1 MKFGLRTPSP
11 TKSFKARTTGRMKR
25 AAKSS
30 YNPTYGMKGA
40 GLLKSPKKSV
50 YNKVY
55 NKTTASILDL
65 PKSKHSKHV
74 DPAFDDYVPNIEM
87 DIGYYLPFQNPP
99 QIEEHVLMPY
109 KSSYDNAITKKAEI
123 EGQITDISLKIVG
136 ALFGIIIMSA
146 FLVYNHFDFWELI
159 VDFALIFTIFSNVPK
174 YFVLRNT
181 RKTLK
186 ELIEIDSKNLEDVEN
201 IHTLF
206 SLYET
211 LRDDIIDYDSST
223 SSLKNKLHKALTIKE
238 NTIKYNKLFG
248 NLNLKAI
255 NALSAANDVEYSKNY
270 FNHWEEKFNSDEHV
284 INLILD
290 EYKQNLEN
298 IEKSTNKN
306 MLTKNIN
313 LFVNEIKPLK
323 PLISNSTI
331 EKLNNIIDEL
341 EKKTERELNS

>member
-1 MKFGLRTPSP
+1 MKFGIRTPGP
-11 TKSFKARTTGRMKR
+11 TKSFKARTTGRIKR

-30 YNPTYGMKGA
+30 YNPIYGMKGA
-40 GLLKSPKKSV
+40 GLLKNPKKSV

-65 PKSKHSKHV
+65 PKNKYSKHV
-74 DPAFDDYVPNIEM
+74 DPVFDDYAPNIEM
-87 DIGYYLPFQNPP
+87 DIEYSLPFQNPP
-99 QIEEHVLMPY
+99 QIEEHVFMPY
-109 KSSYDNAITKKAEI
+109 RNSYDNAITKKAKI
-123 EGQITDISLKIVG
+123 EGQITDMSLKIVG

-146 FLVYNHFDFWELI
+146 FLIYNHFDFWELI
-159 VDFALIFTIFSNVPK
+159 VDFVLIFTIFSNVPK

-186 ELIEIDSKNLEDVEN
+186 ELIEIDNKNLEDVEN

-206 SLYET
+206 FLYET
-211 LRDDIIDYDSST
+211 LRDDIIDYGNSP
-223 SSLKNKLHKALTIKE
+223 SSLENKLHKALAIKE

-248 NLNLKAI
+248 NLNLKVI
-255 NALSAANDVEYSKNY
+255 NTLSVANDVEYSKNY
-270 FNHWEEKFNSDEHV
+270 FNHWEEEFNSDEHI

-306 MLTKNIN
+306 MLSKNIN
-313 LFVNEIKPLK
+313 LLVNEIKPLK
-323 PLISNSTI
+323 PLISNSII